1 MIGPDQ
7 ESVRQRAV
15 TGDLFA
21 DPLTDSPQAD
31 SACLHLSR
39 ALGMNL
45 LASNAADA
53 RIRKGQ

>member
-21 DPLTDSPQAD
+21 DPLTDSPLAD
-31 SACLHLSR
+31 SAHAFTSPGCW
-39 ALGMNL
+39 A
-45 LASNAADA
+45 
-53 RIRKGQ
+53 